1 MSAYKSTLPRGDKV
15 TDNILQAVQTTRG
28 ILKQFC
34 DCFAKAYGGEEVI
47 DELMTR
53 RNYSS
58 DKMRTLLLSK
68 GIFKMPTLHEVQL
81 TARANGMLLT
91 PPVLRQLGLVS
102 DSGDYFL
109 EDRYA
114 IPLCDWTGAPIAL
127 VCWYPDARK
136 YITTTTYG
144 FTATTTFFNMQSYP
158 KAVQPDGSTVIF
170 VVEGIFDALSVES
183 LGYCCL
189 GNQGL
194 DMSPIKKTMLQRFDR
209 VLFIPDNDRP
219 GRMSNPYLTIR
230 SSHHWELPNSRMI
243 ALTGKIK
250 DMDDL
255 IKYLQLDNLDFMT
268 QFTSRM
274 LKVTT

>member
-1 MSAYKSTLPRGDKV
+1 MNDEM
-15 TDNILQAVQTTRG
+15 LQVVKTTRG
-28 ILKQFC
+28 ILKQLC
-34 DCFAKAYGGEEVI
+34 SCFEEAFGGEAVI
-47 DELMTR
+47 DELMER
-53 RNYSS
+53 RKYKSE
-58 DKMRTLLLSK
+58 KMRALLLSK

-81 TARANGMLLT
+81 IALANSIRLTAPM
-91 PPVLRQLGLVS
+91 LRQLGLVS

-114 IPLCDWTGAPIAL
+114 IPLCDWTGNPIAL

-144 FTATTTFFNMQSYP
+144 FTATATFFNMQSYP
-158 KAVQPDGSTVIF
+158 KAVQPDGSTTVF

-194 DMSPIKKTMLQRFDR
+194 DMSPIKKLMLQRFDR
-209 VLFIPDNDRP
+209 VIFIPDNDRP

-230 SSHHWELPNSRMI
+230 SSHHWELPNSRMV

-250 DMDDL
+250 DMDDF
-255 IKYLQLDNLDFMT
+255 IKYLGIEDLEFIRQANTHL
-268 QFTSRM
+268 
-274 LKVTT
+274 LKIDT